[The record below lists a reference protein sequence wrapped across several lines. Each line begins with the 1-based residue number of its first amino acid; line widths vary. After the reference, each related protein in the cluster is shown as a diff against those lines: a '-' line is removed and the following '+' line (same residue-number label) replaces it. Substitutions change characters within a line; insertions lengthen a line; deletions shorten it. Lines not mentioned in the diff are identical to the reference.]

1 MSYGEQETSAGTP
14 FYLYKISVGTLTY
27 FYTNFDTTVNYAGA
41 VYSPV
46 AGVRH
51 SEVKDELVD
60 DNTEVKVYLPF
71 DSKLAETIMQV
82 NLGDLLYFSIY
93 RGHAS
98 TNDVVRIYDGY
109 MSAYSIELPNFIIA
123 GDRSFANILR
133 PSASLSISSK
143 CNVPLYGNQCKV
155 DKNAFKEDVVF
166 VSRDGTRIT
175 VIGLSTTAVNY
186 YAGGYIEFDTGV
198 GISSKVN
205 IETSS
210 DDTLVIDQRIPFIAV
225 GTEMTVYPGCDHRWE
240 GDCLNKFNNTI
251 NCPAFPFMNKRNP
264 FGGAKVY

>member
-1 MSYGEQETSAGTP
+1 MSYGEQEISAGTP

-27 FYTNFDTTVNYAGA
+27 FYTNFDDFVNYSSNVYDPLAGI
-41 VYSPV
+41 
-46 AGVRH
+46 RH
-51 SEVKDELVD
+51 SEVNDELMD

-71 DSKLAETIMQV
+71 DTKLAEIIMQV
-82 NLGDLLYFSIY
+82 NLGDVLYFSIY

-109 MSAYSIELPNFIIA
+109 MSAYSIELPNFIIV
-123 GDRSFANILR
+123 GDRNFANVLR

-166 VSRDGTRIT
+166 VSKDGPRIT
-175 VIGLSTTAVNY
+175 VTGLSSTVANY
-186 YAGGYIEFDTGV
+186 YAGGYVEFNVGLGV
-198 GISSKVN
+198 SSKVN

-210 DDTLVIDQRIPFIAV
+210 GGVLLLDQRIPTIAV
-225 GTEMTVYPGCDHRWE
+225 GAQITVYPGCDHRWE